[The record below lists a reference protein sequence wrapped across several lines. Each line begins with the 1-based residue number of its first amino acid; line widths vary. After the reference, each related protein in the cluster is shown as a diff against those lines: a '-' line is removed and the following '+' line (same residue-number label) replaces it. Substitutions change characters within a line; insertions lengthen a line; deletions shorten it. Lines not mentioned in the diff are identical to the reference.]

1 MCACVSSTLVHTLAR
16 LHARVIDRA
25 FDDPQVHC
33 PRFSWESGLHSR
45 PTERLAHRVLCRVVT
60 RVTTDGASLAE
71 PQAALPAHVGTR
83 PWAAAQPRVAR
94 DIVHVDDG
102 GVAAVAAVAP
112 LWRGRAIKQA
122 SVEGPCKNSTDTRR
136 ARTHAH
142 LHAVS

>member
-16 LHARVIDRA
+16 LHARVIARA

-45 PTERLAHRVLCRVVT
+45 PTERLAHRVLCRVVA
-60 RVTTDGASLAE
+60 RVTTDSASLAE

-112 LWRGRAIKQA
+112 LQKRASDRAISI
-122 SVEGPCKNSTDTRR
+122 SV
-136 ARTHAH
+136 
-142 LHAVS
+142 